1 MTATYVGSPNHVETV
16 DRAIQIGLDAGFT
29 KSKISAEDLRMHLEY
44 GVYEEDYAIKPGVPG
59 THFPLPRSKEPN
71 FSLGGQ
77 FPFSRIPYGVL
88 PSFTNSSRSSSR
100 SFMSSTDATMK
111 RILSALVLLALVV
124 PLTGCSVIG
133 LAIGAGEDDRA
144 SSEFRQLTTL
154 DELSTGSSVT
164 LVTTHGDTLKG
175 ELVGLK
181 EIREYDK
188 IYHEKVSGTPLGDV
202 VPATQAQVTV
212 VAHEKAQLM
221 GAREKRFRAKVL
233 AFDPG
238 VVRLMPV
245 TSGYSPVLH
254 LSALDS
260 LVSDGGHSIDSATLN
275 AMIRES
281 RVPFISEVGIV
292 SPQDTL
298 WLPADEISL
307 ILHESSSNGAVKG
320 LIIGAA
326 VDVAVYFLVLRNV
339 RVGLSGKWTF

>member
-1 MTATYVGSPNHVETV
+1 
-16 DRAIQIGLDAGFT
+16 
-29 KSKISAEDLRMHLEY
+29 
-44 GVYEEDYAIKPGVPG
+44 
-59 THFPLPRSKEPN
+59 
-71 FSLGGQ
+71 
-77 FPFSRIPYGVL
+77 
-88 PSFTNSSRSSSR
+88 
-100 SFMSSTDATMK
+100 MSSTDATMK

-154 DELSTGSSVT
+154 DELSTGSSLT

-202 VPATQAQVTV
+202 VPAPQAQVTV
-212 VAHEKAQLM
+212 VTHEKATLI
-221 GAREKRFRAKVL
+221 GARQKRFRAKVL
-233 AFDPG
+233 GFDPG

-245 TSGYSPVLH
+245 TSRYSPVLP

-260 LVSDGGHSIDSATLN
+260 LVNDGGHSIDSATLI

-292 SPQDTL
+292 NPQDTL

-307 ILHESSSNGAVKG
+307 ILHESSSNGAITGFLV
-320 LIIGAA
+320 GAA
-326 VDVAVYFLVLRNV
+326 IDVAVYFLVIRNFKL
-339 RVGLSGKWTF
+339 GFSGQGTF